1 MENTP
6 SHLVVYKASAGSGK
20 TFTLAK
26 EYIKLLILNPDDY
39 KHILAVTF
47 TNKATAE
54 MKERILS
61 QLYGIARGLRESDSY
76 LKLICD
82 ELHVHPEHVRVQ
94 ADIALRKLTH
104 DYSNLWVVT
113 IDSFFQS
120 VMRNMAK
127 ELDLGARMNISL
139 DTDNALNEAVDTL
152 INNLTPTSPEMLW
165 MLEYMEEKI
174 EADGKWNVMN
184 EIKNFGRKLF
194 EEPYM
199 LRGASTQKKIREN
212 PECVTAYKKEMK
224 ALEQDALEQIQK
236 CCDTFFSTLEQYGIS
251 PCDLKGGGKEGKEGY
266 AANFFRKLQR
276 GELTDKSKTATIW
289 GKNVAA
295 AAENSEEW
303 TTKTLKKSNPQLFN
317 AIVQAADAPNGLRQ
331 QLNEANELRR
341 KVSILIN
348 SCQLS
353 AKYLNRMRLLD
364 SIDTSLTRLNKAHNT
379 FLLAATNRLLQ
390 SIISDD
396 DSSFIFE
403 RIGANIHYLMID
415 EFQDT
420 SGMQFSNFKILLRE
434 GLSNGYDSLIV
445 GDVKQSIYRWRNGD
459 WSLLASLTP
468 QNDTF
473 GEGRILTREM
483 KTNWRSTEN
492 IIGFNNLF
500 FDRLITAIEEQQ
512 SDTLDD
518 EYIQKIKSA
527 YSDVAQQWSGRESG
541 GYVEATVLLHG
552 DEEKD
557 ERMLQALRDRIL
569 WLVEEQHIP
578 QNDIAILFRSNKDI
592 ALTADTLREEMK
604 VHGISLVSD
613 EAFLLKSSQTVQLL
627 ISALH
632 VLCERSDEAL
642 SLYRVELTLLY
653 YTLNRLPL
661 HGIPDIIEHPERY
674 PLPNHYDKEHEA
686 LRRMPLYD
694 LIEHLYVTLVHCD
707 THEDEYLFAFLDGVT
722 EYLNEAPSD
731 IELFLRYWDDRM
743 STQAIPAGQLNG
755 VKLLSIHKSKGLEF
769 PTVIVPFC
777 DWMISLR
784 EDIWCTPVQEPWN
797 QFELLSISS
806 GRKMK
811 ESIYTHDYQ
820 KVYMEQIVDSLNMLY
835 VAFTRA
841 KNHLFILGE
850 KKASKK
856 PGDDKSFTT
865 ATDMLLSA
873 LDFGE
878 PDADTGDRTCTYG
891 TFTTFPKAEKTEKET
906 NPLSF
911 PGDMLRVPMSSHP
924 ANYEF
929 RQSNQS
935 REFVKTDEENAD
947 REAYIQQG
955 NLLHHIFSKIEKIDD
970 IPGVLRDLEINGFFS
985 TTVQLQDIRRKLE
998 HILQDPTARRW
1009 FDGSWRVYNER
1020 SILVKGEAEKHLRMD
1035 RVMINDR
1042 EVIVVDYKFGQRKN
1056 KKHAEQVKRY
1066 MEKLAALE
1074 GLPVSGYLWY
1084 LNDNI
1089 NEIVPVS

>member
-1 MENTP
+1 MENVP

-61 QLYGIARGLRESDSY
+61 QLYGIAKGLRESDSY

-82 ELHVHPEHVRVQ
+82 ELHVAPEHVRTQ
-94 ADIALRKLTH
+94 ANIALGKLAH

-139 DTDNALNEAVDTL
+139 DTDNALDEAVDTL

-174 EADGKWNVMN
+174 EADGKWNVMG
-184 EIKNFGRKLF
+184 EIKKFGKKLF

-199 LRGASTQKKIREN
+199 LHGATTQKKIREN

-224 ALEQDALEQIQK
+224 ALEQDAMEQIQK
-236 CCDTFFSTLEQYGIS
+236 CCDTFFATLEQYDIS
-251 PCDLKGGGKEGKEGY
+251 PTDLKGGAKC
-266 AANFFRKLQR
+266 ATVSFFRKLQR
-276 GELTDKSKTATIW
+276 GELSDRSKSNPIW
-289 GKNVAA
+289 GKSVAA
-295 AAENSEEW
+295 AANNSEEW
-303 TTKTLKKSNPQLFN
+303 APKALKKSDAQLYDT
-317 AIVQAADAPNGLRQ
+317 ILQAAEAPNGLRQ
-331 QLNEANELRR
+331 QLKEANELRE
-341 KVSILIN
+341 KVCILIN

-353 AKYLNRMRLLD
+353 SKYLNRMRLLD
-364 SIDTSLTRLNKAHNT
+364 SIDTSLTQLNKSHNT

-434 GLSNGYDSLIV
+434 GLANGYNSLIV

-468 QNDTF
+468 QNDSF
-473 GEGRILTREM
+473 GEGRIQAQEM
-483 KTNWRSTEN
+483 KTNWRSTED

-500 FDRLITAIEEQQ
+500 FDRLIAAIENRQA
-512 SDTLDD
+512 DNLAP
-518 EYIQKIKSA
+518 EYIGKIKAA
-527 YSDVAQQWSGRESG
+527 YSDVEQLWSKREKG
-541 GYVEATVLLHG
+541 GFVDVTVIHPG

-557 ERMLQALRDRIL
+557 GRMLETLRNRLL
-569 WLVEEQHIP
+569 WLIEEQHIP

-592 ALTADTLREEMK
+592 ALTADSLREEMK
-604 VHGISLVSD
+604 VHGVSLVSD
-613 EAFLLKSSQTVQLL
+613 EAFLLKSSETIQLL
-627 ISALH
+627 ISALR
-632 VLCERSDEAL
+632 VLCERSDEKL

-661 HGIPDIIEHPERY
+661 RGVSDIIEHPERY
-674 PLPNHYDKEHEA
+674 PLPAQYDEA
-686 LRRMPLYD
+686 RESLRRMPLYD
-694 LIEHLYVTLVHCD
+694 LVEHLYVILVQLD
-707 THEDEYLFAFLDGVT
+707 TREDEYMFAFLDGVT
-722 EYLNEAPSD
+722 EYLSESSSD
-731 IELFLRYWDDRM
+731 IEQFLMYWDDRM
-743 STQAIPAGQLNG
+743 SIQAIPAGRLNG

-777 DWMISLR
+777 DWKISMS
-784 EDIWCTPVQEPWN
+784 EDIWCSPQQAPWN

-811 ESIYTHDYQ
+811 DSIYTHDYQ
-820 KVYMEQIVDSLNMLY
+820 KVYMEQVVDSLNMLY

-841 KNHLFILGE
+841 KNHLFVIGE
-850 KKASKK
+850 KK
-856 PGDDKSFTT
+856 PTKSGIEDSFNT
-865 ATDMLLSA
+865 ATDMLLAA

-878 PDADTGDRTCTYG
+878 PDADTGDRTFTYG
-891 TFTTFPKAEKTEKET
+891 TFSTFQTDKEVKSDS
-906 NPLSF
+906 NPLSYK
-911 PGDMLRVPMSSHP
+911 GDMLLVPMSSKQ
-924 ANYEF
+924 ADYEF

-935 REFVKTDEENAD
+935 KEFVKLSEEDND

-955 NLLHHIFSKIEKIDD
+955 NLLHHIFSRVEKLED
-970 IPGVLRDLEINGFFS
+970 IPGVLHDLEINGFFS
-985 TTVQLQDIRRKLE
+985 TTVSIEDIRRKLR
-998 HILQDPTARRW
+998 HIFQEPLARRW

-1035 RVMINDR
+1035 RVMMNDD
-1042 EVIVVDYKFGQRKN
+1042 EIIVVDYKFGERKD
-1056 KKHAEQVKRY
+1056 KKHIEQVKRY
-1066 MEKLAALE
+1066 MKKMAALE
-1074 GLPVSGYLWY
+1074 QKPVSGYLWY
-1084 LNDNI
+1084 LNDRI
-1089 NEIVPVS
+1089 NEIVPILES

>member
-1 MENTP
+1 MENAP
-6 SHLVVYKASAGSGK
+6 SHLIVYKASAGSGK

-61 QLYGIARGLRESDSY
+61 QLYGIAKGLKESDSY
-76 LKLICD
+76 LKIICN
-82 ELHVHPEHVRVQ
+82 ELHISPEHVRTQ

-127 ELDLGARMNISL
+127 ELDLGTRMNISL
-139 DTDNALNEAVDTL
+139 DTESALNEAVDTL

-174 EADGKWNVMN
+174 EADGKWNVMG

-199 LRGASTQKKIREN
+199 LRGAATQKKIREN
-212 PECVTAYKKEMK
+212 PECVTSYKKEMK
-224 ALEQDALEQIQK
+224 QLEQDAMEQIQK
-236 CCDTFFSTLEQYGIS
+236 CCDTFFETLEQNGIS
-251 PCDLKGGGKEGKEGY
+251 PTDLKGNGEKEGY
-266 AANFFRKLQR
+266 TAGFFRKLQR
-276 GELTDKSKTATIW
+276 GELTDRSKANPIW
-289 GKNVAA
+289 GKSVAA
-295 AAENSEEW
+295 AAEKSEEW
-303 TTKTLKKSNPQLFN
+303 TTKSLKKSNPQLFN
-317 AIVQAADAPNGLRQ
+317 TILQVAEAPHGLRQ
-331 QLNEANELRR
+331 QLCEANELRQ

-364 SIDTSLTRLNKAHNT
+364 SIDTSLTQLNKAHNT

-434 GLSNGYDSLIV
+434 GLSNGYNSLIV

-468 QNDTF
+468 KNDAF

-483 KTNWRSTEN
+483 KTNWRSTKD

-500 FDRLITAIEEQQ
+500 FERLIHAIEERQV
-512 SDTLDD
+512 DTLEP
-518 EYIQKIKSA
+518 EYIEKIKSA
-527 YSDVAQQWSGRESG
+527 YSDVAQEWSGHESG
-541 GYVEATVLLHG
+541 GYVDATVLRRG

-557 ERMLQALRDRIL
+557 ERMLETLRNRIL

-578 QNDIAILFRSNKDI
+578 QNDIAVLFRTNKDI
-592 ALTADTLREEMK
+592 ALTADSLREEMK
-604 VHGISLVSD
+604 AHGISLVSD
-613 EAFLLKSSQTVQLL
+613 EAFLLKSSQTIQLI

-632 VLCERSDEAL
+632 VLCERSNETL

-653 YTLNRLPL
+653 YTLNEIPL
-661 HGIPDIIEHPERY
+661 QGVPDIIEHPDRY
-674 PLPNHYDKEHEA
+674 PLPPQYNDAREA

-694 LIEHLYVTLVHCD
+694 LIEHLYVTLVHRD
-707 THEDEYLFAFLDGVT
+707 THEDEYIFAFLDGVT
-722 EYLNEAPSD
+722 EYLNESPSD
-731 IELFLRYWDDRM
+731 IEQFLKYWDDRM
-743 STQAIPAGQLNG
+743 STQAIPAGRLNG
-755 VKLLSIHKSKGLEF
+755 IKLLSIHKSKGLEF

-777 DWMISLR
+777 DWVISQR
-784 EDIWCTPVQEPWN
+784 EDIWCTPQQAPWN

-820 KVYMEQIVDSLNMLY
+820 KVYMEQLVDSLNMLY

-841 KNHLFILGE
+841 KNHLFIIGE
-850 KKASKK
+850 KKPSKQS
-856 PGDDKSFTT
+856 GAEESFTT
-865 ATDMLLSA
+865 ATDMLLAA

-878 PDADTGDRTCTYG
+878 PDAETGDRTCTYG
-891 TFTTFPKAEKTEKET
+891 TFSTFPSNEET
-906 NPLSF
+906 RHEINPLSYK
-911 PGDMLRVPMSSHP
+911 GDMLRVPMSSSLTG
-924 ANYEF
+924 YEF

-935 REFVKTDEENAD
+935 KEFVQLNEESDD

-955 NLLHHIFSKIEKIDD
+955 NLLHHIFSLIEKIDD
-970 IPGVLRDLEINGFFS
+970 IPGVLQDLKINGFFS
-985 TTVQLQDIRRKLE
+985 TTVNLQDIQHKLE
-998 HILQDPTARRW
+998 HILQDPTARSW
-1009 FDGSWRVYNER
+1009 FDGSWRVYNEC

-1035 RVMINDR
+1035 RVMMNNNEI
-1042 EVIVVDYKFGQRKN
+1042 IVVDYKFGQRKD
-1056 KKHAEQVKRY
+1056 KKHIAQVKRY
-1066 MEKLAALE
+1066 MEKIAAIE
-1074 GLPVSGYLWY
+1074 HLPVSGYLWY
-1084 LNDNI
+1084 LNDRI